1 LFLGAVFPG
10 HERRFAG
17 FIPVPTAA
25 VNFLR
30 RRQLS
35 GSSYM
40 VICRPIIHGAAP
52 EKGGAV
58 AVAAVF
64 ATLDLPLAPANGS
77 HMKLLTPFI
86 LFALL
91 LAPAAAP
98 AMTGEKAELQKLAD
112 GIYAFVGKRNDANA
126 LVIVTA
132 QGVVLA
138 DTGNNPPE
146 TRILRQDIESI
157 TKEPVRYV
165 VITQN
170 HGDHSG
176 GTPLFSPPATVI
188 VQDRVAKDW
197 AAMKPYQIKSW
208 QKRFAERA
216 DALKGINPLDTVVS
230 FSDRLT
236 LHVGGKTIELIYID
250 DTYNPG
256 DVAVWLPAER
266 VLHAGFAGYIGRHP
280 DIRPDYSHGTTT
292 GMIKQLEALSALKPA
307 IVVPAHGP
315 VGDATALS
323 TLTDYL
329 LLARQKVRTM
339 MQQGLPLDEIE
350 KKFDMHE
357 FADWDRGAH
366 LSATAATIYR
376 ELKGEGPEIT
386 PYQERTAVVTVNKLA
401 EEGRFLSVTAADG
414 RQLQLR
420 AAGDVDFE
428 GIKDRSELKV
438 GMKLKVTYLEP
449 TKGEAPLGFDIT
461 ELDLASTK

>member
-1 LFLGAVFPG
+1 
-10 HERRFAG
+10 
-17 FIPVPTAA
+17 
-25 VNFLR
+25 
-30 RRQLS
+30 
-35 GSSYM
+35 
-40 VICRPIIHGAAP
+40 
-52 EKGGAV
+52 
-58 AVAAVF
+58 
-64 ATLDLPLAPANGS
+64 
-77 HMKLLTPFI
+77 MKLFTSLI
-86 LFALL
+86 LLALL

-98 AMTGEKAELQKLAD
+98 AMTGDKAELQKLAD
-112 GIYAFVGKRNDANA
+112 GVYAFVGKRNDANA

-146 TRILRQDIESI
+146 TRILRQDIAAV
-157 TKEPVRYV
+157 TGEPVRYV

-170 HGDHSG
+170 HGDHTG

-188 VQDRVAKDW
+188 VHDRVAKDW
-197 AAMKPYQIKSW
+197 ASMKPYQIKSW
-208 QKRFAERA
+208 QKRFAERV
-216 DALKGINPLDTVVS
+216 DALKGVNPLDTVVS

-236 LHVGGKTIELIYID
+236 LHVGGKTIELIYVD

-266 VLHAGFAGYIGRHP
+266 ILHAGFAGYIGRHP

-292 GMIKQLEALSALKPA
+292 GILKQLETLSALHPN

-329 LLARQKVRTM
+329 LLARQKVRAM
-339 MQQGLPLDEIE
+339 MQQGLPLEEVE

-376 ELKGEGPEIT
+376 ELKGEGPEIA

-401 EEGRFLSVTAADG
+401 EEGRFLSVTADDG
-414 RQLQLR
+414 RQLYLR
-420 AAGDVDFE
+420 SAGDVDFE

-461 ELDLASTK
+461 ELDLESGR

>member
-1 LFLGAVFPG
+1 M
-10 HERRFAG
+10 
-17 FIPVPTAA
+17 
-25 VNFLR
+25 LR
-30 RRQLS
+30 
-35 GSSYM
+35 
-40 VICRPIIHGAAP
+40 
-52 EKGGAV
+52 
-58 AVAAVF
+58 
-64 ATLDLPLAPANGS
+64 LPPNGRA
-77 HMKLLTPFI
+77 MKLYRPLV
-86 LFALL
+86 LLALL
-91 LAPAAAP
+91 LAPAVAP
-98 AMTGEKAELQKLAD
+98 AMTGDKAEMQKLAE
-112 GIYAFVGKRNDANA
+112 GVYAFVGKRNDANA
-126 LVIVTA
+126 LAIVTT
-132 QGVVLA
+132 QGVVLV

-146 TRILRQDIESI
+146 TRILREDIAAI
-157 TKEPVRYV
+157 TSQPVRYV

-176 GTPLFSPPATVI
+176 GTPLFSPPASVI

-197 AAMKPYQIKSW
+197 SAMKPYQIKSW

-216 DALKGINPLDTVVS
+216 DALKGVNPLDTVVS
-230 FSDRLT
+230 FSDRMT
-236 LHVGGKTIELIYID
+236 LHVGGKTIELIYVD

-266 VLHAGFAGYIGRHP
+266 ILHAGFAGYIGRHP

-292 GMIKQLEALSALKPA
+292 GMLKQLEILSALKPN

-315 VGDATALS
+315 LGDATALS

-339 MQQGLPLDEIE
+339 TQQGLTLEEIE

-357 FADWDRGAH
+357 FAGWDRAAH

-376 ELKGEGPEIT
+376 ELKGEGPDIA
-386 PYQERTAVVTVNKLA
+386 PYRERTALVTVNHLT
-401 EEGRFLSVTAADG
+401 EEGRFLTVTADDG
-414 RQLQLR
+414 RQLHLR

-461 ELDLASTK
+461 ELDLAGRQ